1 VVAQDAARVQELWAN
16 PDRVAAS
23 DLGWLEELVAAY
35 PAAVPLWW
43 LYVRAVQRAES
54 PKFAQVLQRCAAISP
69 DRSALMH
76 WVEEPLIP
84 QTKAAQPEPQ
94 AEVVK
99 PEPQA
104 EVPKPEPKVAKP
116 EYKIVK
122 PEPQAEVP
130 KPEPKI
136 VKPDSKVVKPEPQ
149 AEVPKPEPKIVQ
161 PEPKAEVPQSVP
173 AQPKEIDL
181 DSVPEK
187 VRAQILRSRAI
198 MAKIKGEEPATAG
211 APAPAPGVK
220 PALEPKVAKPE
231 PKAEVAKPEPQAE
244 VAKSEPQAEVAKP
257 EPQAEVAKPEPQ
269 AEVAKPEPKIAKPE
283 PKVVQPEPEPKV
295 AQPEPKIAK
304 SEPKAEVPKP
314 EPEVSQSVPAQPK
327 EIDLDSV
334 PEKVRAQILRS
345 RAIMAKIKGEEPAP
359 AAAPV
364 PAPALAPAQNP
375 EPQPTA
381 TALVE
386 SETPESPVVADPLAK
401 QDAPPKPKAA
411 ARAKQEVVPNPSI
424 PAEAVSSAAE
434 GLSPFAQFVAR
445 LSNAAAGPKAEDLID
460 EFLSTN
466 PRISPLDKR
475 DKDAEVPVVQ
485 SESSPL
491 VTGLVTET
499 LARLYADQGHAAKA
513 IQAYEILKLRV
524 PEKSLIFAARIEAL
538 RNQ

>member
-1 VVAQDAARVQELWAN
+1 MVAQDAARVQELWAN

-84 QTKAAQPEPQ
+84 QTKAAQPEPKVAQ
-94 AEVVK
+94 
-99 PEPQA
+99 PEPKIAKSEPKA
-104 EVPKPEPKVAKP
+104 EVPKPES
-116 EYKIVK
+116 KI
-122 PEPQAEVP
+122 A
-130 KPEPKI
+130 KPEPK
-136 VKPDSKVVKPEPQ
+136 V
-149 AEVPKPEPKIVQ
+149 VQ
-161 PEPKAEVPQSVP
+161 PEPKVVRPEPEVPQSVP

-181 DSVPEK
+181 DSLPEK

-198 MAKIKGEEPATAG
+198 MAKIKGEEPATA
-211 APAPAPGVK
+211 A
-220 PALEPKVAKPE
+220 
-231 PKAEVAKPEPQAE
+231 
-244 VAKSEPQAEVAKP
+244 
-257 EPQAEVAKPEPQ
+257 
-269 AEVAKPEPKIAKPE
+269 
-283 PKVVQPEPEPKV
+283 
-295 AQPEPKIAK
+295 
-304 SEPKAEVPKP
+304 
-314 EPEVSQSVPAQPK
+314 
-327 EIDLDSV
+327 
-334 PEKVRAQILRS
+334 
-345 RAIMAKIKGEEPAP
+345 
-359 AAAPV
+359 
-364 PAPALAPAQNP
+364 APALAPAQNS

-381 TALVE
+381 PALVE
-386 SETPESPVVADPLAK
+386 SETPESPVVEEPLAK
-401 QDAPPKPKAA
+401 QDALPKPKPAA
-411 ARAKQEVVPNPSI
+411 KAKQEVVPKPSI
-424 PAEAVSSAAE
+424 PAEASPSAAE
-434 GLSPFAQFVAR
+434 GLSPFAQFVTR

>member
-1 VVAQDAARVQELWAN
+1 MVAQDAARVQELWAN

-84 QTKAAQPEPQ
+84 Q
-94 AEVVK
+94 AEV
-99 PEPQA
+99 A
-104 EVPKPEPKVAKP
+104 KPEPKVAKP
-116 EYKIVK
+116 E
-122 PEPQAEVP
+122 
-130 KPEPKI
+130 PKI
-136 VKPDSKVVKPEPQ
+136 AK
-149 AEVPKPEPKIVQ
+149 
-161 PEPKAEVPQSVP
+161 PEPKAEVPQSAPVL
-173 AQPKEIDL
+173 PKEIDL
-181 DSVPEK
+181 DSLPEK

-198 MAKIKGEEPATAG
+198 MAKIKGEEPATA
-211 APAPAPGVK
+211 
-220 PALEPKVAKPE
+220 
-231 PKAEVAKPEPQAE
+231 
-244 VAKSEPQAEVAKP
+244 
-257 EPQAEVAKPEPQ
+257 
-269 AEVAKPEPKIAKPE
+269 
-283 PKVVQPEPEPKV
+283 
-295 AQPEPKIAK
+295 
-304 SEPKAEVPKP
+304 
-314 EPEVSQSVPAQPK
+314 
-327 EIDLDSV
+327 
-334 PEKVRAQILRS
+334 
-345 RAIMAKIKGEEPAP
+345 
-359 AAAPV
+359 AAPV
-364 PAPALAPAQNP
+364 PAPAFAPAQNP

-381 TALVE
+381 PALVE
-386 SETPESPVVADPLAK
+386 SETKESPVLAEPLAK
-401 QDAPPKPKAA
+401 QDALPKPKPA

-424 PAEAVSSAAE
+424 PAEASPSAAE
-434 GLSPFAQFVAR
+434 GLSPFAQFVTR

-475 DKDAEVPVVQ
+475 DKDASAPVVQ
-485 SESSPL
+485 GESSPL

>member
-1 VVAQDAARVQELWAN
+1 MVAQDAARVQELWAN

-23 DLGWLEELVAAY
+23 DLALLEELVAAY

-76 WVEEPLIP
+76 WVEDPLKP
-84 QTKAAQPEPQ
+84 QTKVAQ
-94 AEVVK
+94 
-99 PEPQA
+99 
-104 EVPKPEPKVAKP
+104 
-116 EYKIVK
+116 
-122 PEPQAEVP
+122 
-130 KPEPKI
+130 
-136 VKPDSKVVKPEPQ
+136 
-149 AEVPKPEPKIVQ
+149 
-161 PEPKAEVPQSVP
+161 
-173 AQPKEIDL
+173 
-181 DSVPEK
+181 
-187 VRAQILRSRAI
+187 
-198 MAKIKGEEPATAG
+198 
-211 APAPAPGVK
+211 
-220 PALEPKVAKPE
+220 
-231 PKAEVAKPEPQAE
+231 
-244 VAKSEPQAEVAKP
+244 
-257 EPQAEVAKPEPQ
+257 
-269 AEVAKPEPKIAKPE
+269 
-283 PKVVQPEPEPKV
+283 PEPKV

-314 EPEVSQSVPAQPK
+314 EPEVPQSVPAQPK
-327 EIDLDSV
+327 EIDLDSL

-364 PAPALAPAQNP
+364 PAPAFAPAQNP

-386 SETPESPVVADPLAK
+386 SETPERPVVADPLAK
-401 QDAPPKPKAA
+401 QDAPPKPKPAA
-411 ARAKQEVVPNPSI
+411 KAKQEVVPMPSI
-424 PAEAVSSAAE
+424 AAEAVPSAAE
-434 GLSPFAQFVAR
+434 GLSPFAQFVTR

-475 DKDAEVPVVQ
+475 DKDAVAPVVQ
-485 SESSPL
+485 GESSPL

>member
-84 QTKAAQPEPQ
+84 QTKAAQPEPKVAQ
-94 AEVVK
+94 
-99 PEPQA
+99 PEPKIAKSEPKA
-104 EVPKPEPKVAKP
+104 EVPKPES
-116 EYKIVK
+116 KI
-122 PEPQAEVP
+122 A
-130 KPEPKI
+130 KPEPK
-136 VKPDSKVVKPEPQ
+136 VLQPEPKVVKPEP
-149 AEVPKPEPKIVQ
+149 
-161 PEPKAEVPQSVP
+161 EVPQSAP
-173 AQPKEIDL
+173 LLPKEIDL
-181 DSVPEK
+181 DSLPEK

-198 MAKIKGEEPATAG
+198 MAKIKGEEPATA
-211 APAPAPGVK
+211 A
-220 PALEPKVAKPE
+220 
-231 PKAEVAKPEPQAE
+231 
-244 VAKSEPQAEVAKP
+244 
-257 EPQAEVAKPEPQ
+257 
-269 AEVAKPEPKIAKPE
+269 
-283 PKVVQPEPEPKV
+283 
-295 AQPEPKIAK
+295 
-304 SEPKAEVPKP
+304 
-314 EPEVSQSVPAQPK
+314 
-327 EIDLDSV
+327 
-334 PEKVRAQILRS
+334 
-345 RAIMAKIKGEEPAP
+345 
-359 AAAPV
+359 
-364 PAPALAPAQNP
+364 APALAPAQNS

-381 TALVE
+381 PALVE
-386 SETPESPVVADPLAK
+386 SETPESPVVEEPLAK
-401 QDAPPKPKAA
+401 QDALPKPKPAA
-411 ARAKQEVVPNPSI
+411 KAKQEVVPKPSI
-424 PAEAVSSAAE
+424 AAEAVPSAAE
-434 GLSPFAQFVAR
+434 GLSPFAQFVTR

-475 DKDAEVPVVQ
+475 DKDAVAPVVQ

>member
-84 QTKAAQPEPQ
+84 QTKAAQPEP
-94 AEVVK
+94 
-99 PEPQA
+99 
-104 EVPKPEPKVAKP
+104 
-116 EYKIVK
+116 
-122 PEPQAEVP
+122 
-130 KPEPKI
+130 
-136 VKPDSKVVKPEPQ
+136 
-149 AEVPKPEPKIVQ
+149 
-161 PEPKAEVPQSVP
+161 
-173 AQPKEIDL
+173 
-181 DSVPEK
+181 
-187 VRAQILRSRAI
+187 
-198 MAKIKGEEPATAG
+198 
-211 APAPAPGVK
+211 
-220 PALEPKVAKPE
+220 
-231 PKAEVAKPEPQAE
+231 
-244 VAKSEPQAEVAKP
+244 
-257 EPQAEVAKPEPQ
+257 
-269 AEVAKPEPKIAKPE
+269 
-283 PKVVQPEPEPKV
+283 KV

-314 EPEVSQSVPAQPK
+314 EYKIAKPEPKVVQPEPKVVKPEPEVPQSAPAQTK
-327 EIDLDSV
+327 EIDLDSL

-345 RAIMAKIKGEEPAP
+345 RAIMAKIKGEDPAT
-359 AAAPV
+359 AAAF
-364 PAPALAPAQNP
+364 APAQNH

-381 TALVE
+381 PALVE
-386 SETPESPVVADPLAK
+386 SETKESLVLAEPFTS
-401 QDAPPKPKAA
+401 QDAPPKPKPAA
-411 ARAKQEVVPNPSI
+411 KAKQEVVPKPSI
-424 PAEAVSSAAE
+424 AAEAVPSAAE
-434 GLSPFAQFVAR
+434 GLSPFAQFVTR

-475 DKDAEVPVVQ
+475 DKDAVAPVVQ

>member
-84 QTKAAQPEPQ
+84 Q
-94 AEVVK
+94 AEVA
-99 PEPQA
+99 Q
-104 EVPKPEPKVAKP
+104 PEPKVAKP
-116 EYKIVK
+116 DPKVAKSDSKVVK
-122 PEPQAEVP
+122 PELQAEVP

-136 VKPDSKVVKPEPQ
+136 VKPET
-149 AEVPKPEPKIVQ
+149 
-161 PEPKAEVPQSVP
+161 KAEVPQSVP

-181 DSVPEK
+181 DSLPEK

-198 MAKIKGEEPATAG
+198 MAKIKGEEPATAA
-211 APAPAPGVK
+211 APA
-220 PALEPKVAKPE
+220 L
-231 PKAEVAKPEPQAE
+231 
-244 VAKSEPQAEVAKP
+244 
-257 EPQAEVAKPEPQ
+257 
-269 AEVAKPEPKIAKPE
+269 
-283 PKVVQPEPEPKV
+283 
-295 AQPEPKIAK
+295 
-304 SEPKAEVPKP
+304 
-314 EPEVSQSVPAQPK
+314 VPAQT
-327 EIDLDSV
+327 
-334 PEKVRAQILRS
+334 
-345 RAIMAKIKGEEPAP
+345 
-359 AAAPV
+359 
-364 PAPALAPAQNP
+364 P

-381 TALVE
+381 PALVE
-386 SETPESPVVADPLAK
+386 SETMESPVLAEPLAK
-401 QDAPPKPKAA
+401 QDALPKPKPA

-424 PAEAVSSAAE
+424 PAEAVPSAAE
-434 GLSPFAQFVAR
+434 GLSPFAQFVTR

-475 DKDAEVPVVQ
+475 DKDAVAPVVQ

>member
-1 VVAQDAARVQELWAN
+1 MVAQDAARVQELWAN

-84 QTKAAQPEPQ
+84 QTKAAQPEP
-94 AEVVK
+94 
-99 PEPQA
+99 
-104 EVPKPEPKVAKP
+104 KVAK
-116 EYKIVK
+116 
-122 PEPQAEVP
+122 
-130 KPEPKI
+130 
-136 VKPDSKVVKPEPQ
+136 
-149 AEVPKPEPKIVQ
+149 
-161 PEPKAEVPQSVP
+161 
-173 AQPKEIDL
+173 
-181 DSVPEK
+181 
-187 VRAQILRSRAI
+187 
-198 MAKIKGEEPATAG
+198 
-211 APAPAPGVK
+211 
-220 PALEPKVAKPE
+220 
-231 PKAEVAKPEPQAE
+231 
-244 VAKSEPQAEVAKP
+244 
-257 EPQAEVAKPEPQ
+257 
-269 AEVAKPEPKIAKPE
+269 
-283 PKVVQPEPEPKV
+283 
-295 AQPEPKIAK
+295 PEPKIAK

-314 EPEVSQSVPAQPK
+314 EYKIAKPEPKVVQPEPKVVKPEPEVPQSVPAQPK
-327 EIDLDSV
+327 EIDLDSL

-386 SETPESPVVADPLAK
+386 SETPESPVLAEPLAK
-401 QDAPPKPKAA
+401 QDALPKPKPA

-424 PAEAVSSAAE
+424 AAEAVPLAAE

>member
-1 VVAQDAARVQELWAN
+1 MVAQDAARVQELWAN

-84 QTKAAQPEPQ
+84 Q
-94 AEVVK
+94 AEVA
-99 PEPQA
+99 Q
-104 EVPKPEPKVAKP
+104 PEPKVA
-116 EYKIVK
+116 
-122 PEPQAEVP
+122 Q
-130 KPEPKI
+130 
-136 VKPDSKVVKPEPQ
+136 
-149 AEVPKPEPKIVQ
+149 
-161 PEPKAEVPQSVP
+161 
-173 AQPKEIDL
+173 
-181 DSVPEK
+181 
-187 VRAQILRSRAI
+187 
-198 MAKIKGEEPATAG
+198 
-211 APAPAPGVK
+211 
-220 PALEPKVAKPE
+220 
-231 PKAEVAKPEPQAE
+231 
-244 VAKSEPQAEVAKP
+244 
-257 EPQAEVAKPEPQ
+257 
-269 AEVAKPEPKIAKPE
+269 PEPKIAKS
-283 PKVVQPEPEPKV
+283 EPKV

-314 EPEVSQSVPAQPK
+314 EPEVPKSVPAQPK
-327 EIDLDSV
+327 EIDLDSL

-345 RAIMAKIKGEEPAP
+345 RAIMAKIKGEESAP

-381 TALVE
+381 PALVE

-424 PAEAVSSAAE
+424 AAEAVSSAAE
-434 GLSPFAQFVAR
+434 GLSPFAQFVTR

-475 DKDAEVPVVQ
+475 DKDAVAPVVQ

>member
-1 VVAQDAARVQELWAN
+1 LAL
-16 PDRVAAS
+16 
-23 DLGWLEELVAAY
+23 LEELVAAY

-76 WVEEPLIP
+76 WVEDPLKP
-84 QTKAAQPEPQ
+84 QTKVAQ
-94 AEVVK
+94 
-99 PEPQA
+99 
-104 EVPKPEPKVAKP
+104 
-116 EYKIVK
+116 
-122 PEPQAEVP
+122 
-130 KPEPKI
+130 
-136 VKPDSKVVKPEPQ
+136 
-149 AEVPKPEPKIVQ
+149 
-161 PEPKAEVPQSVP
+161 
-173 AQPKEIDL
+173 
-181 DSVPEK
+181 
-187 VRAQILRSRAI
+187 
-198 MAKIKGEEPATAG
+198 
-211 APAPAPGVK
+211 
-220 PALEPKVAKPE
+220 
-231 PKAEVAKPEPQAE
+231 
-244 VAKSEPQAEVAKP
+244 
-257 EPQAEVAKPEPQ
+257 
-269 AEVAKPEPKIAKPE
+269 
-283 PKVVQPEPEPKV
+283 PEPKV

-314 EPEVSQSVPAQPK
+314 EPEVPQSVPAQPK
-327 EIDLDSV
+327 EIDLDSL

-364 PAPALAPAQNP
+364 PAPAFAPAQNP

-386 SETPESPVVADPLAK
+386 SETPERPVVADPLAK
-401 QDAPPKPKAA
+401 QDAPPKPKPAA
-411 ARAKQEVVPNPSI
+411 KAKQEVVPMPSI
-424 PAEAVSSAAE
+424 AAEAVPSAAE
-434 GLSPFAQFVAR
+434 GLSPFAQFVTR

-475 DKDAEVPVVQ
+475 DKDAVAPVVQ
-485 SESSPL
+485 GESSPL

>member
-84 QTKAAQPEPQ
+84 QTKAAQPEP
-94 AEVVK
+94 
-99 PEPQA
+99 
-104 EVPKPEPKVAKP
+104 
-116 EYKIVK
+116 
-122 PEPQAEVP
+122 
-130 KPEPKI
+130 
-136 VKPDSKVVKPEPQ
+136 
-149 AEVPKPEPKIVQ
+149 
-161 PEPKAEVPQSVP
+161 
-173 AQPKEIDL
+173 
-181 DSVPEK
+181 
-187 VRAQILRSRAI
+187 
-198 MAKIKGEEPATAG
+198 
-211 APAPAPGVK
+211 
-220 PALEPKVAKPE
+220 
-231 PKAEVAKPEPQAE
+231 
-244 VAKSEPQAEVAKP
+244 
-257 EPQAEVAKPEPQ
+257 
-269 AEVAKPEPKIAKPE
+269 
-283 PKVVQPEPEPKV
+283 KV

-314 EPEVSQSVPAQPK
+314 EPKVAKPEPKVVQPEPEPKVVKPEPEVPQSAPLLPK
-327 EIDLDSV
+327 ETDLDSL

-359 AAAPV
+359 VAASV
-364 PAPALAPAQNP
+364 PAPAFAPAQTP

-381 TALVE
+381 PALVE
-386 SETPESPVVADPLAK
+386 SETLESPVLAESLARL
-401 QDAPPKPKAA
+401 DALPKSKPAA
-411 ARAKQEVVPNPSI
+411 KAKQEVVPRPSI

-434 GLSPFAQFVAR
+434 GLSPFAQFVTR
-445 LSNAAAGPKAEDLID
+445 LSNAAAGPNAEDLID

-475 DKDAEVPVVQ
+475 DKDAAVPLAP
-485 SESSPL
+485 SESGPL

-499 LARLYADQGHAAKA
+499 LARLYAEQGHAAKA

>member
-1 VVAQDAARVQELWAN
+1 MVAQDAARVQELWAN

-84 QTKAAQPEPQ
+84 QTKAAQPEPKVAQ
-94 AEVVK
+94 
-99 PEPQA
+99 PEPKIAKSEPKA
-104 EVPKPEPKVAKP
+104 EVPKPES
-116 EYKIVK
+116 KI
-122 PEPQAEVP
+122 A
-130 KPEPKI
+130 KPEPK
-136 VKPDSKVVKPEPQ
+136 VLQPEPKVVKPEP
-149 AEVPKPEPKIVQ
+149 
-161 PEPKAEVPQSVP
+161 EVPQSAP
-173 AQPKEIDL
+173 LLPKEIDL
-181 DSVPEK
+181 DSLPEK

-198 MAKIKGEEPATAG
+198 MAKIKGEEPATA
-211 APAPAPGVK
+211 A
-220 PALEPKVAKPE
+220 
-231 PKAEVAKPEPQAE
+231 
-244 VAKSEPQAEVAKP
+244 
-257 EPQAEVAKPEPQ
+257 
-269 AEVAKPEPKIAKPE
+269 
-283 PKVVQPEPEPKV
+283 
-295 AQPEPKIAK
+295 
-304 SEPKAEVPKP
+304 
-314 EPEVSQSVPAQPK
+314 
-327 EIDLDSV
+327 
-334 PEKVRAQILRS
+334 
-345 RAIMAKIKGEEPAP
+345 
-359 AAAPV
+359 
-364 PAPALAPAQNP
+364 APALAPAQNS

-381 TALVE
+381 PALVE
-386 SETPESPVVADPLAK
+386 SETPESPVVEEPLAK
-401 QDAPPKPKAA
+401 QDALPKPKPAA
-411 ARAKQEVVPNPSI
+411 KAKQEVVPKPSI
-424 PAEAVSSAAE
+424 AAEAVPSAAE
-434 GLSPFAQFVAR
+434 GLSPFAQFVTR

-475 DKDAEVPVVQ
+475 DKDAVAPVVQ

>member
-1 VVAQDAARVQELWAN
+1 
-16 PDRVAAS
+16 VAAS

-84 QTKAAQPEPQ
+84 Q
-94 AEVVK
+94 AEV
-99 PEPQA
+99 A
-104 EVPKPEPKVAKP
+104 KPEPKVAKP
-116 EYKIVK
+116 E
-122 PEPQAEVP
+122 P
-130 KPEPKI
+130 K
-136 VKPDSKVVKPEPQ
+136 
-149 AEVPKPEPKIVQ
+149 
-161 PEPKAEVPQSVP
+161 
-173 AQPKEIDL
+173 
-181 DSVPEK
+181 
-187 VRAQILRSRAI
+187 
-198 MAKIKGEEPATAG
+198 
-211 APAPAPGVK
+211 
-220 PALEPKVAKPE
+220 
-231 PKAEVAKPEPQAE
+231 
-244 VAKSEPQAEVAKP
+244 
-257 EPQAEVAKPEPQ
+257 
-269 AEVAKPEPKIAKPE
+269 VAKPEPKIAKPE

-295 AQPEPKIAK
+295 VQP
-304 SEPKAEVPKP
+304 EPKAEVP
-314 EPEVSQSVPAQPK
+314 QSAPVLPK
-327 EIDLDSV
+327 EIDLDSL

-345 RAIMAKIKGEEPAP
+345 RAIMAKIKGEHPAT
-359 AAAPV
+359 AAAF
-364 PAPALAPAQNP
+364 APAQNP

-381 TALVE
+381 PALVE
-386 SETPESPVVADPLAK
+386 SETKESPVLAEPLAK
-401 QDAPPKPKAA
+401 QDAPPKPKPAA
-411 ARAKQEVVPNPSI
+411 KAKQEVVPKPSI
-424 PAEAVSSAAE
+424 AAEAVSSAAE
-434 GLSPFAQFVAR
+434 GLSPFAQFVTR

-475 DKDAEVPVVQ
+475 DKDAVAPVVQ

>member
-1 VVAQDAARVQELWAN
+1 MVAQDAARVQELWAN

-84 QTKAAQPEPQ
+84 QTKAAQPEP
-94 AEVVK
+94 
-99 PEPQA
+99 
-104 EVPKPEPKVAKP
+104 KVA
-116 EYKIVK
+116 
-122 PEPQAEVP
+122 Q
-130 KPEPKI
+130 PEPKI
-136 VKPDSKVVKPEPQ
+136 AKSEPKVVQPEPKVVKPEP
-149 AEVPKPEPKIVQ
+149 
-161 PEPKAEVPQSVP
+161 EVPQSVP

-181 DSVPEK
+181 DS
-187 VRAQILRSRAI
+187 L
-198 MAKIKGEEPATAG
+198 
-211 APAPAPGVK
+211 
-220 PALEPKVAKPE
+220 
-231 PKAEVAKPEPQAE
+231 
-244 VAKSEPQAEVAKP
+244 
-257 EPQAEVAKPEPQ
+257 
-269 AEVAKPEPKIAKPE
+269 
-283 PKVVQPEPEPKV
+283 
-295 AQPEPKIAK
+295 
-304 SEPKAEVPKP
+304 
-314 EPEVSQSVPAQPK
+314 
-327 EIDLDSV
+327 

-381 TALVE
+381 PALVE
-386 SETPESPVVADPLAK
+386 SETLESPVVEEPLAK
-401 QDAPPKPKAA
+401 QDALPKPKPAA
-411 ARAKQEVVPNPSI
+411 KAKQEVVPKPSI
-424 PAEAVSSAAE
+424 AAEAVPSAAE
-434 GLSPFAQFVAR
+434 GLSPFAQFVTR
-445 LSNAAAGPKAEDLID
+445 LSNAAPAGPKAEDLID

-475 DKDAEVPVVQ
+475 DKDAVAPVVQ

>member
-1 VVAQDAARVQELWAN
+1 MVAQDAARVQELWAN

-23 DLGWLEELVAAY
+23 DLVWLEELVAAY

-84 QTKAAQPEPQ
+84 Q
-94 AEVVK
+94 AEVA
-99 PEPQA
+99 Q
-104 EVPKPEPKVAKP
+104 PEPKVAKP
-116 EYKIVK
+116 EPKIAK
-122 PEPQAEVP
+122 SEPKAEVP

-136 VKPDSKVVKPEPQ
+136 
-149 AEVPKPEPKIVQ
+149 AQ
-161 PEPKAEVPQSVP
+161 PEPKAEVPQSAP
-173 AQPKEIDL
+173 ALPKEIDL
-181 DSVPEK
+181 DSLPEK

-198 MAKIKGEEPATAG
+198 MAKIKGEDPAT
-211 APAPAPGVK
+211 
-220 PALEPKVAKPE
+220 
-231 PKAEVAKPEPQAE
+231 
-244 VAKSEPQAEVAKP
+244 
-257 EPQAEVAKPEPQ
+257 
-269 AEVAKPEPKIAKPE
+269 
-283 PKVVQPEPEPKV
+283 
-295 AQPEPKIAK
+295 
-304 SEPKAEVPKP
+304 
-314 EPEVSQSVPAQPK
+314 
-327 EIDLDSV
+327 
-334 PEKVRAQILRS
+334 
-345 RAIMAKIKGEEPAP
+345 
-359 AAAPV
+359 
-364 PAPALAPAQNP
+364 APALAPAQNP

-381 TALVE
+381 PALVE
-386 SETPESPVVADPLAK
+386 SETLESPVLAEPLAK
-401 QDAPPKPKAA
+401 QDALPKPKPA

-424 PAEAVSSAAE
+424 PAEASPSAAE
-434 GLSPFAQFVAR
+434 GLSPFAQFVTR

-475 DKDAEVPVVQ
+475 DKDASAPVVQ
-485 SESSPL
+485 GESSPL